1 MIMGMFDEFLLFL
14 GARKVVKSIEEDA
27 LRQQQLQQQE
37 YESMMKECD
46 DIEENLRQ
54 IKEDIKI
61 HEQNLDNFE
70 AELKKNKERSGHDL
84 IMFGKIIQINYGNR
98 KSV

>member
-1 MIMGMFDEFLLFL
+1 M
-14 GARKVVKSIEEDA
+14 VKSIEEEE

-70 AELKKNKERSGHDL
+70 AELKRIKKDL
-84 IMFGKIIQINYGNR
+84 GKI
-98 KSV
+98 